1 MDEDY
6 ALGVIAD
13 HFGVP
18 LDVVNNHSQF
28 TRDLGADS
36 LDLVELTLH
45 LEREF
50 NVHIDDD
57 QAETCID
64 VGAALRILRQL
75 VAKANQPIP
84 RN

>member
-1 MDEDY
+1 MDEAY

-18 LDVVNNHSQF
+18 LVEVNNHSQF

-50 NVHIDDD
+50 NVHIDDS
-57 QAETCID
+57 EVENCTD
-64 VGAALRILRQL
+64 VGGALRILRQL
-75 VAKANQPIP
+75 VAEANQPIP